1 MNGVLCYT
9 APPRDQSRGSGGEKT
24 GRLLSAAASCEE
36 YEPVTAEIH
45 VNQVSTNTPGD
56 QVSDWLSIS
65 LDDDDTR

>member
-1 MNGVLCYT
+1 MVSSVTQLH
-9 APPRDQSRGSGGEKT
+9 PRTKAVARGERT

-56 QVSDWLSIS
+56 QV
-65 LDDDDTR
+65 TR